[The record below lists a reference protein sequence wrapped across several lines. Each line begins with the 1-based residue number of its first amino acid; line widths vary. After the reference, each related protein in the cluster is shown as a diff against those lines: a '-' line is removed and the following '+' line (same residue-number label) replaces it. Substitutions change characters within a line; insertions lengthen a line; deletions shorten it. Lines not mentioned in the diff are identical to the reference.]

1 MHDALPKIR
10 VTDPQ
15 SRDSVPLS
23 ASPASNE
30 PSPSPHDVSDEERSV
45 TPVSGTR
52 QPRPRDGGERALRA
66 DGGDSSAVRSRS
78 SGKTSPTKPQR
89 VAATS
94 APAGAS
100 HASNGQPPSDA
111 SGNSNN
117 DEVDRAP
124 IDPLSQQIFK
134 RTQTSQ
140 EVLQKLRPTA
150 DDASSTPRPFAADGS
165 QGPRDASRSDTASLA
180 PSKKKGVS
188 FLSRII
194 GNKKK
199 HEDESFPDDAAS
211 DTRPEGMD
219 AELFSQ
225 PIDSSI
231 GYQPRHPQPPGY
243 IKIRSKFKKEREFD
257 RTFLAQQLR
266 TNQPPAQDERPPSS
280 SGASV
285 RNNTTAPP
293 RTSNVNERP
302 VWALEFSK
310 DGKYMAAGG
319 QDGVLRVWAV
329 ISNPDERTAHEISE
343 AGTQKDGEA
352 LHVNAPVFQNK
363 PYREY
368 IGHESTILDLSWSK
382 NNFLL
387 SSSMDKTV
395 RLWHISRSECLC
407 TFKHADFVPSIQFH
421 PKDDRFFLAGSLD
434 SKLRLWSIP
443 DKTVAFWNQLPE
455 MITAV
460 AFTPDGKTAIAG
472 TLSGLCMFY
481 DTEGLKYQTQI
492 HVKSSRGKNA
502 KGSKIT
508 GIQAMHVGA
517 GATLGDIKL
526 LISSNDSR
534 IRLYSFRDK
543 GLEIKFRGQENNFSQ
558 IRASFSDDASYVI
571 CGSEDRRA
579 YIWSTGAGEGENR
592 NQRPVEM
599 FDAHNAITTCAI
611 LAPTKTRQLLSNS
624 EDPVYDLCNP
634 PPVTLV
640 SRTESLSSKH
650 ASEAGS
656 LQGTPKSIKKAEGT
670 PAYMA
675 RSAHPD
681 GQIIV
686 TADYQG
692 NIKVFRQDCAHS
704 KRKNVPDNWDTSSV
718 FSRRTAGSGVRRSN
732 STKTRASSKKR
743 SDSTAT
749 TATTGTDR
757 ILSWRQNISGSSS
770 IKDGKSGKG
779 DRSGSPSKSSM
790 ASSAKSSKAQL
801 PDMPPL
807 PHRTKDSTPSIN
819 APDSPP
825 RPKTSGG
832 ALASQSQPPLPSS
845 SSNPMWLHGDK
856 SFAYYNKDGWRSQL
870 ENARLQPSLSLTKT
884 ASYVSRLSS
893 EESSVE
899 GGDERKECKKC
910 GCRKFNTKDSGKTRT
925 LVCTNCGKAAS

>member
-1 MHDALPKIR
+1 MADALPKIR
-10 VTDPQ
+10 VTDPH

-23 ASPASNE
+23 ASPAS
-30 PSPSPHDVSDEERSV
+30 PQPSPHEVSEDERSV
-45 TPVSGTR
+45 TPVSSSELTV
-52 QPRPRDGGERALRA
+52 
-66 DGGDSSAVRSRS
+66 DSPTARSKS
-78 SGKTSPTKPQR
+78 SGKASPTKLSR
-89 VAATS
+89 
-94 APAGAS
+94 PAGAS
-100 HASNGQPPSDA
+100 APQSNGSSSVNGDA
-111 SGNSNN
+111 
-117 DEVDRAP
+117 DQQAP
-124 IDPLSQQIFK
+124 AIDPLSQASNADPVRTLQQIFK
-134 RTQTSQ
+134 RTQTSTDA
-140 EVLQKLRPTA
+140 LQKFRPGSE
-150 DDASSTPRPFAADGS
+150 DPSSQSRPFTADGS
-165 QGPRDASRSDTASLA
+165 PGPRAVRDQNRSDAVSLA

-199 HEDESFPDDAAS
+199 QDGNSFPDDAAS
-211 DTRPEGMD
+211 EYRPEGMD

-225 PIDSSI
+225 PIDNSI
-231 GYQPRHPQPPGY
+231 GYSPRHPQPPGY

-257 RTFLAQQLR
+257 RVFLSQELR
-266 TNQPPAQDERPPSS
+266 TNTSSAPDERPTTS

-285 RNNTTAPP
+285 KNSSPNP
-293 RTSNVNERP
+293 RTSSVNERP

-319 QDGVLRVWAV
+319 QDGVVRVWTV
-329 ISNPDERTAHEISE
+329 ISSPDERTAHEIAE
-343 AGTQKDGEA
+343 AGTQKDGRQP
-352 LHVNAPVFQNK
+352 LHLNAPVFQNK
-363 PYREY
+363 TFREY
-368 IGHESTILDLSWSK
+368 TGHESTILDLSWSK

-508 GIQAMHVGA
+508 GIQAMHVGMDA
-517 GATLGDIKL
+517 NIGEVKL

-534 IRLYSFRDK
+534 IRMYSLRDK

-558 IRASFSDDASYVI
+558 IRATFSDDAKYVI

-579 YIWSTGAGEGENR
+579 YIWSTGPPEEGENR

-599 FDAHNAITTCAI
+599 FDAHNSITTCAI
-611 LAPTKTRQLLSNS
+611 MAPTKTRQLLSNS

-640 SRTESLSSKH
+640 SRTESISSKPT
-650 ASEAGS
+650 SEAGS
-656 LQGTPKSIKKAEGT
+656 VQGTPTTRSARKAEGT
-670 PAYMA
+670 PAYVA
-675 RSAHPD
+675 RSAHTD

-692 NIKVFRQDCAHS
+692 NIKTDRRIRCATQQFD
-704 KRKNVPDNWDTSSV
+704 KDTS
-718 FSRRTAGSGVRRSN
+718 
-732 STKTRASSKKR
+732 
-743 SDSTAT
+743 
-749 TATTGTDR
+749 
-757 ILSWRQNISGSSS
+757 Q
-770 IKDGKSGKG
+770 
-779 DRSGSPSKSSM
+779 
-790 ASSAKSSKAQL
+790 Q
-801 PDMPPL
+801 
-807 PHRTKDSTPSIN
+807 
-819 APDSPP
+819 
-825 RPKTSGG
+825 
-832 ALASQSQPPLPSS
+832 Q
-845 SSNPMWLHGDK
+845 
-856 SFAYYNKDGWRSQL
+856 
-870 ENARLQPSLSLTKT
+870 
-884 ASYVSRLSS
+884 
-893 EESSVE
+893 
-899 GGDERKECKKC
+899 
-910 GCRKFNTKDSGKTRT
+910 
-925 LVCTNCGKAAS
+925 KAARFNCHNSYDRYGPYFIMAPKHLQLQQPQGW

>member
-10 VTDPQ
+10 VTDPH

-30 PSPSPHDVSDEERSV
+30 PSPSPHDVSDEERCV
-45 TPVSGTR
+45 TPVS
-52 QPRPRDGGERALRA
+52 
-66 DGGDSSAVRSRS
+66 VRSKS

-94 APAGAS
+94 APSGAS
-100 HASNGQPPSDA
+100 NASASNGQPTSEA
-111 SGNSNN
+111 SGNNN
-117 DEVDRAP
+117 NNGEVDRAP

-140 EVLQKLRPTA
+140 DVLQKLRPTA
-150 DDASSTPRPFAADGS
+150 DDASSTARPFAGDGS
-165 QGPRDASRSDTASLA
+165 QGPKPVRDANRSDAVSLA

-199 HEDESFPDDAAS
+199 HEDDSFPDDAAS

-266 TNQPPAQDERPPSS
+266 TNQPPAQDAERPPSS

-310 DGKYMAAGG
+310 DGKYLAAGG

-543 GLEIKFRGQENNFSQ
+543 GLEIKFRGQENNYSQ
-558 IRASFSDDASYVI
+558 IRASFSDDATYVI

-579 YIWSTGAGEGENR
+579 YIWSTGPGDGENR
-592 NQRPVEM
+592 SQRPVEM

-640 SRTESLSSKH
+640 SRTESRSSKQ

-656 LQGTPKSIKKAEGT
+656 LQGTPMSVKKAEGT

-732 STKTRASSKKR
+732 STKTRASSKR
-743 SDSTAT
+743 RDSTAT

-757 ILSWRQNISGSSS
+757 ILSWRQDISGSSS
-770 IKDGKSGKG
+770 IKSGKAGKG
-779 DRSGSPSKSSM
+779 DRSGSPSKFSM
-790 ASSAKSSKAQL
+790 VSSAKSSKAQL

-807 PHRTKDSTPSIN
+807 PHRTRDSTPSIN
-819 APDSPP
+819 VSDSPP

-832 ALASQSQPPLPSS
+832 ALASQSQPQLPSS
-845 SSNPMWLHGDK
+845 SDNPMWLHGDK
-856 SFAYYNKDGWRSQL
+856 SFAYYNKDAWRSQL
-870 ENARLQPSLSLTKT
+870 EHSRLQPSPTLAKSV
-884 ASYVSRLSS
+884 SYVSRLSS

-899 GGDERKECKKC
+899 GAGEGTECKKC
-910 GCRKFNTKDSGKTRT
+910 GCRKFNTKDSGKTRIS
-925 LVCTNCGKAAS
+925 VCTNCGKAAP

>member
-10 VTDPQ
+10 VTDPH

-23 ASPASNE
+23 ASPADSQQ
-30 PSPSPHDVSDEERSV
+30 SPQPHDVSEEERSV
-45 TPVSGTR
+45 TPASGTFET
-52 QPRPRDGGERALRA
+52 PSPPKRAPAQRA
-66 DGGDSSAVRSRS
+66 DREGIERSAIQVERQGVADAATARSRS
-78 SGKTSPTKPQR
+78 IR
-89 VAATS
+89 
-94 APAGAS
+94 
-100 HASNGQPPSDA
+100 
-111 SGNSNN
+111 
-117 DEVDRAP
+117 
-124 IDPLSQQIFK
+124 QILK

-140 EVLQKLRPTA
+140 DVLQKLRPTA
-150 DDASSTPRPFAADGS
+150 DDASSTPRPFTAEGA
-165 QGPRDASRSDTASLA
+165 QARDVSRGDAVSLA

-211 DTRPEGMD
+211 DPRPEGMD

-231 GYQPRHPQPPGY
+231 GYQPRHPHPPGY

-257 RTFLAQQLR
+257 RVFLAQELRADQL
-266 TNQPPAQDERPPSS
+266 PAQDEPQRPASS

-285 RNNTTAPP
+285 SNNTTTTPTTANP
-293 RTSNVNERP
+293 RTSSVNERP

-319 QDGVLRVWAV
+319 QDGVLRVWSV

-343 AGTQKDGEA
+343 AGTQKDGQA

-363 PYREY
+363 PVREY
-368 IGHESTILDLSWSK
+368 VGHESTILDLSWSK

-517 GATLGDIKL
+517 AGATVGDVKL

-534 IRLYSFRDK
+534 IRLYSMRDK

-558 IRASFSDDASYVI
+558 IRATFSDDAKYVI

-579 YIWSTGAGEGENR
+579 YIWSSGPIEGENR

-599 FDAHNAITTCAI
+599 FDAHNSITTCAI
-611 LAPTKTRQLLSNS
+611 MAPTKTRQLLSNS

-656 LQGTPKSIKKAEGT
+656 VQGTPRNAKRAEGT

-675 RSAHPD
+675 RSAHHD

-692 NIKVFRQDCAHS
+692 NIKVFRQDCAFS
-704 KRKNVPDNWDTSSV
+704 KRKNVPDNWDSSSV
-718 FSRRTAGSGVRRSN
+718 FSRRTTGSGVRRSN
-732 STKTRASSKKR
+732 STKTRASSRKR
-743 SDSTAT
+743 RDSTAT

-757 ILSWRQNISGSSS
+757 ILSWRQNISGSGNS
-770 IKDGKSGKG
+770 IKDGKAGKG
-779 DRSGSPSKSSM
+779 GVDRGVSPSKSSK

-801 PDMPPL
+801 PEMPPL
-807 PHRTKDSTPSIN
+807 PNRTRDSNPSIN
-819 APDSPP
+819 APLDSPQ

-832 ALASQSQPPLPSS
+832 ALASQSQPQLPSS
-845 SSNPMWLHGDK
+845 SNNPMWVHGDQ
-856 SFAYYNKDGWRSQL
+856 SYAYYNQDAWRNQL
-870 ENARLQPSLSLTKT
+870 ENTRLQPQLTK
-884 ASYVSRLSS
+884 ASSYVSKLSS
-893 EESSVE
+893 EESSVDEAEE
-899 GGDERKECKKC
+899 GVECKKC
-910 GCRKFNTKDSGKTRT
+910 GCRKFNAKGLGKNRVLT
-925 LVCTNCGKAAS
+925 CANCGKTTSS